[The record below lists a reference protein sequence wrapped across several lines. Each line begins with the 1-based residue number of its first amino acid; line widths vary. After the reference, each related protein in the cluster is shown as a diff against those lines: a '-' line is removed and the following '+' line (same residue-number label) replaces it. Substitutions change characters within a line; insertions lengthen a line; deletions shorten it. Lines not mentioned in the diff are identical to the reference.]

1 MGRLET
7 AGRRQ
12 AKGRSRRV
20 LPVAV
25 RPGEG
30 PLTAPTAATQ
40 PWRRLPLFM
49 PHRRHS
55 LPRLRLSLSGME
67 ADIRSRTI
75 CLAEVVPL
83 VDFGDATPAVARIES
98 SYHDL

>member
-1 MGRLET
+1 MAAPAALHAPQT
-7 AGRRQ
+7 
-12 AKGRSRRV
+12 SFPS
-20 LPVAV
+20 PVA
-25 RPGEG
+25 
-30 PLTAPTAATQ
+30 AI
-40 PWRRLPLFM
+40 
-49 PHRRHS
+49 
-55 LPRLRLSLSGME
+55 LSGME